1 MSDSEIVFEA
11 PDDGDMEIV
20 TLEDGQEAPDPVAE
34 AAAAE
39 AAAKPAKVELSAEEY
54 QALLSGK
61 DSTAALSQGLK
72 ELGSV
77 LAPRP
82 ANVQQAAPE
91 IYDAKQFEEDLFVPG
106 KGAAAVQKLLDRTIG
121 QVQSQNAAALQA
133 QSKRILALDS
143 KTAANYARFEKE
155 IEQKVNELPPQY
167 RGLPDIYERVYQ
179 DTIIRNHDVLVKEE
193 ADKSVQGRIEAAV
206 AEALKAAGVT
216 PKGGPKPAVYS
227 ETNAGVL
234 SSKPKAKLVLTRS
247 DVVNMEESMMDP
259 TDKDQV
265 RAYLEDKQRRN
276 AGRK

>member
-1 MSDSEIVFEA
+1 MSDSEIEFEA

-20 TLEDGQEAPDPVAE
+20 TLEDGQEAPDPAAE

-61 DSTAALSQGLK
+61 DSTATLAQGLK

-82 ANVQQAAPE
+82 ANVQQPQPE
-91 IYDAKQFEEDLFVPG
+91 TYDAKQFEEDLFVPG
-106 KGAAAVQKLLDRTIG
+106 KGAAAVQKLLDRTVG
-121 QVQSQNAAALQA
+121 QIQGQTAAALQA
-133 QSKRILALDS
+133 QSKRILALDPRT
-143 KTAANYARFEKE
+143 KDNYARFEKE
-155 IEQKVNELPPQY
+155 IEQKVAELPPQY

-193 ADKSVQGRIEAAV
+193 ADKSVQEKIDAAV
-206 AEALKAAGVT
+206 EAALKAAGVQ
-216 PKGGPKPAVYS
+216 PKGGPRPAVYS
-227 ETNAGVL
+227 EANSGTL
-234 SSKPKAKLVLTRS
+234 SAKPKAKLVLTRA
-247 DVVNMEESMMDP
+247 DVVSMEESMMDP

-276 AGRK
+276 SGRK